1 MKKLVSVLEVLLAG
15 IFILISL
22 LLFLLIDPTGRDW
35 EINLHE
41 GYIIQSS
48 NAEEQSLIRWTKE
61 REEKDSLNPAALI
74 LDGTFKKFYADD
86 DYIMIFEMK
95 NKTYYCVNREN
106 EEIIFKSQDEDKVKN
121 FSQKVLGKRN
131 IEWEELG

>member
-1 MKKLVSVLEVLLAG
+1 MKKLVSVLEVLLAV

-61 REEKDSLNPAALI
+61 REEKDSLNPVALI

-131 IEWEELG
+131 IEWEEL

>member
-1 MKKLVSVLEVLLAG
+1 MKKLVSVLEVLLAV

-22 LLFLLIDPTGRDW
+22 LLLLLIDPTGRDW

-41 GYIIQSS
+41 GYIIQSL

-61 REEKDSLNPAALI
+61 REEKDSLSSAALI

>member
-1 MKKLVSVLEVLLAG
+1 MKKLVSVLEVLLAV

-22 LLFLLIDPTGRDW
+22 LLFLLINPTGRDW
-35 EINLHE
+35 AINLHE

-61 REEKDSLNPAALI
+61 REEKDSLNPVALI

-131 IEWEELG
+131 IEWEEL

>member
-1 MKKLVSVLEVLLAG
+1 MKKLVSVLEVLLAV
-15 IFILISL
+15 IFIFISL
-22 LLFLLIDPTGRDW
+22 LLFLLINPTGRDW
-35 EINLHE
+35 AINLHE

-61 REEKDSLNPAALI
+61 REEKDSLNPVALI

-131 IEWEELG
+131 IEWEEL